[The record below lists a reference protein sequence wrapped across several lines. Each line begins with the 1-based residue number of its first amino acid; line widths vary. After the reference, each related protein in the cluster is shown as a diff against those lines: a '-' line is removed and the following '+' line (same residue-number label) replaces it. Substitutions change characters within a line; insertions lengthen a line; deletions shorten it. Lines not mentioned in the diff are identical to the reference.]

1 MPLSLNLISQPNEL
15 EKLCAKLSWAKKIAF
30 DTEFIREST
39 FYPQLEIIQ
48 IATEE
53 DAWLID
59 AQAFTKK
66 ELKPLAD
73 VFTNPNILKIV
84 HAAHGDQECLL
95 AAMNVLAAPLFD
107 TAVGASLCGLGDSIG
122 LGNLMKQ
129 ILGIEHPK
137 AYARTN
143 WAKRPLPKPVLEYA
157 ILDVKHL
164 IEVANSLF
172 DKLEKSDRKQ
182 WAMDLS
188 AKFTD
193 RVLYEVPPE
202 EMTKKLAQ
210 SGKFNLKDYGVLLEL
225 VKWRE
230 KRVRE
235 LNVPRRWLA
244 EDGVLIDLTK
254 VKPTTLEQ
262 LQSFRGLSKGEL
274 KAPHFE
280 KILTAIEA
288 GLKHEKDLPA
298 DFKRKSIQQASVD
311 ENITTDLLKVCLSM
325 LAEEYKIAV
334 KHIVAPGSY
343 LSLIRLKAKSIEDLK
358 ASGIVSPQ
366 LGEEGTMKIFSFLR
380 GDLKLSV
387 HHGKVHL
394 S

>member
-1 MPLSLNLISQPNEL
+1 MSLVLISNPAEL
-15 EKLCAKLSWAKKIAF
+15 EKLCKNLSAAKEIAF

-39 FYPQLEIIQ
+39 FFPQLEIIQ
-48 IATEE
+48 LATLD

-59 AQAFTKK
+59 IQAFSKK

-73 VFTNPNILKIV
+73 IFTNPNILKIV

-95 AAMNVLAAPLFD
+95 AAMDVLAAPLFD

-129 ILGIEHPK
+129 VLGIDHPK

-143 WAKRPLPKPVLEYA
+143 WAKRPLPAPVLEYA

-164 IEVANSLF
+164 IEVAHSLF
-172 DKLEKSDRKQ
+172 EKLEKTDRKK
-182 WAMDLS
+182 WSLDLS
-188 AKFTD
+188 AKFTE
-193 RVLYEVPPE
+193 RGLYEVPPE
-202 EMTKKLAQ
+202 EITKRLAQ
-210 SGKFNLKDYGVLLEL
+210 SGKFNLKDYGILLEL
-225 VKWRE
+225 VRWRE

-262 LQSFRGLSKGEL
+262 LQAFRGLSKGEL

-280 KILTAIEA
+280 KILAAIA
-288 GLKHEKDLPA
+288 TGLKGESELPA
-298 DFKRKSIQQASVD
+298 DLKRKNILQASVD
-311 ENITTDLLKVCLSM
+311 ENFIMDLLKVCLS
-325 LAEEYKIAV
+325 LIADEYQIAG
-334 KHIVAPGSY
+334 KHIVPPGS
-343 LSLIRLKAKSIEDLK
+343 LLLLVRLKAQTIEDFTS
-358 ASGIVSPQ
+358 SGLVSSQ
-366 LGEEGTMKIFSFLR
+366 LGEEGTLKIFKFLK
-380 GDLKLSV
+380 GDL
-387 HHGKVHL
+387 HL
-394 S
+394 RVIDGRVELN

>member
-1 MPLSLNLISQPNEL
+1 MSLVLISQSNEL
-15 EKLCAKLSWAKKIAF
+15 ETLCAKLSWAKEIAF

-48 IATEE
+48 LATEE
-53 DAWLID
+53 EAWLID
-59 AQAFTKK
+59 VQAFSKK
-66 ELKPLAD
+66 QLKPLAD
-73 VFTNPNILKIV
+73 IFTNPNILKIV

-95 AAMNVLAAPLFD
+95 AAMDVMAAPLFD

-129 ILGIEHPK
+129 VLGIDHPK

-143 WAKRPLPKPVLEYA
+143 WAKRPLPLPVLEYA

-164 IEVANSLF
+164 IEVAHQLF
-172 DKLEKSDRKQ
+172 ERLEKMDRKQ
-182 WAMDLS
+182 WSLDLS
-188 AKFTD
+188 AKFTE
-193 RVLYEVPPE
+193 RSLFEVPPE
-202 EMTKKLAQ
+202 EITKRLAQ

-274 KAPHFE
+274 KVPHFE
-280 KILTAIEA
+280 KILTAISTGINAER
-288 GLKHEKDLPA
+288 ELPA
-298 DFKRKSIQQASVD
+298 DLKRKNILQASND
-311 ENITTDLLKVCLSM
+311 ENFIMDLLKVCLS
-325 LAEEYKIAV
+325 LIADEYAIAG
-334 KHIVAPGSY
+334 KHIVTPGSL
-343 LSLIRLKAKSIEDLK
+343 LSLVRLKAKTIEEFK
-358 ASGIVSPQ
+358 ASGLVSTQ
-366 LGEEGTMKIFSFLR
+366 LGEEGTLKIFSFLK
-380 GDLKLSV
+380 GDLQLRV
-387 HHGKVHL
+387 CDGKVEL
-394 S
+394 K

>member
-1 MPLSLNLISQPNEL
+1 MSLALISKPNEL
-15 EKLCAKLSWAKKIAF
+15 EALCAKLSWVKEIAF

-48 IATEE
+48 IATEDE
-53 DAWLID
+53 AWLID
-59 AQAFTKK
+59 VQAFTKK

-73 VFTNPNILKIV
+73 IFTNPNILKIV

-95 AAMNVLAAPLFD
+95 AAMDVLAAPLFD

-129 ILGIEHPK
+129 VLGIDHPK

-164 IEVANSLF
+164 IAVAHSLF
-172 DKLEKSDRKQ
+172 EKLEKSDRKK
-182 WAMDLS
+182 WSLDLS
-188 AKFTD
+188 AKFVE
-193 RVLYEVPPE
+193 RSLYEVPPE
-202 EMTKKLAQ
+202 EITKRLAQ

-262 LQSFRGLSKGEL
+262 LQAFRGLSKGEL
-274 KAPHFE
+274 KPPHFE
-280 KILTAIEA
+280 KILKAISLGLTADRE
-288 GLKHEKDLPA
+288 LPA
-298 DFKRKSIQQASVD
+298 DLKRKNILQASND
-311 ENITTDLLKVCLSM
+311 ENFVMDLLKVCLS
-325 LAEEYKIAV
+325 LIADEYQIAG
-334 KHIVAPGSY
+334 KHIVTPGS
-343 LSLIRLKAKSIEDLK
+343 LLLLVRLKAKTIEEFK
-358 ASGIVSPQ
+358 ASGLVSEQ
-366 LGEEGTMKIFSFLR
+366 LGEAGTQKLFSFLN
-380 GDLKLSV
+380 GDLKLKV
-387 HHGKVHL
+387 CEGKVEL

>member
-1 MPLSLNLISQPNEL
+1 MSLVLISKPNEL
-15 EKLCAKLSWAKKIAF
+15 EALCAKLSWAKEIAF

-48 IATEE
+48 LATED

-59 AQAFTKK
+59 VQAFNKK
-66 ELKPLAD
+66 ELKPLAEI
-73 VFTNPNILKIV
+73 FTNPNILKIV

-95 AAMNVLAAPLFD
+95 AAMDVLAAPLFD

-129 ILGIEHPK
+129 VLGIDHPK

-164 IEVANSLF
+164 IKVAHSLF
-172 DKLEKSDRKQ
+172 EKLEKTDRKK
-182 WAMDLS
+182 WSLELS

-193 RVLYEVPPE
+193 RGLYEVPPE
-202 EMTKKLAQ
+202 EITKRLAQ

-262 LQSFRGLSKGEL
+262 LQAFRGLSKGEL
-274 KAPHFE
+274 KHPHFDR
-280 KILTAIEA
+280 ILQAISTGMSADRE
-288 GLKHEKDLPA
+288 LPA
-298 DFKRKSIQQASVD
+298 DLKRKNILQASND
-311 ENITTDLLKVCLSM
+311 ENFIMDLLKVCLS
-325 LAEEYKIAV
+325 LIADEYQIAG
-334 KHIVAPGSY
+334 KHIVAPGT
-343 LSLIRLKAKSIEDLK
+343 LLNLVRLKAKTFEEFK
-358 ASGIVSPQ
+358 ASGLVSSQ
-366 LGEEGTMKIFSFLR
+366 LGDAGTMKIFSFLK
-380 GDLKLSV
+380 GDLKLKVSD
-387 HHGKVHL
+387 GKIVL
-394 S
+394 E

>member
-1 MPLSLNLISQPNEL
+1 MSLVLISNPAEL
-15 EKLCAKLSWAKKIAF
+15 EKLCKNLSAAKEIAF

-39 FYPQLEIIQ
+39 FFPQLEIIQ
-48 IATEE
+48 LATLD

-59 AQAFTKK
+59 IQAFSKK

-73 VFTNPNILKIV
+73 IFTNPNILKIV

-95 AAMNVLAAPLFD
+95 AAMDVLAAPLFD

-129 ILGIEHPK
+129 VLGIDHPK

-143 WAKRPLPKPVLEYA
+143 WAKRPLPAPVLEYA

-164 IEVANSLF
+164 IEVAHSLF
-172 DKLEKSDRKQ
+172 EKLEKTDRKK
-182 WAMDLS
+182 WSLDLS
-188 AKFTD
+188 AKFTE
-193 RVLYEVPPE
+193 RGLYEVPPE
-202 EMTKKLAQ
+202 EITKRLAQ
-210 SGKFNLKDYGVLLEL
+210 SGKFNLKDYGILLEL
-225 VKWRE
+225 VRWRE

-262 LQSFRGLSKGEL
+262 LQAFRGLSKGEL

-280 KILTAIEA
+280 KILAAIA
-288 GLKHEKDLPA
+288 TGLKGESELPA
-298 DFKRKSIQQASVD
+298 DLKRKNILQASVD
-311 ENITTDLLKVCLSM
+311 ENFIMDLLKVCLS
-325 LAEEYKIAV
+325 LIADEYQIAG
-334 KHIVAPGSY
+334 KHIVPPGS
-343 LSLIRLKAKSIEDLK
+343 LLLLVRLRAQTIEDFIS
-358 ASGIVSPQ
+358 SGLVSSQ
-366 LGEEGTMKIFSFLR
+366 LGEAGTLKIFKFLK
-380 GDLKLSV
+380 GDLHLRVVDGRVELS
-387 HHGKVHL
+387 
-394 S
+394 